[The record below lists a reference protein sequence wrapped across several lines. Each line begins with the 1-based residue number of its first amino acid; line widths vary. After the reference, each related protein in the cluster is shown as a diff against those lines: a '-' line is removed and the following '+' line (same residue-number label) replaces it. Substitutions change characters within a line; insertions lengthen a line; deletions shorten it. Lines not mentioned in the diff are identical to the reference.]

1 MAEDPNL
8 QERLGKF
15 NDGSRRKSRSR
26 FGVTALALALG
37 LGGAGVAYF
46 LATEWQT
53 DADRLQ
59 TSDVEPFQDDRLSNG
74 GRLEFPAD
82 EADQRVNDAIIA
94 VEEALEVPAPATPEI
109 APSAEVLAELAELR
123 EALAAAQAERNAEI
137 QSAVVTYGMP
147 LRIRRARWRQPW
159 QSAMKGWPPLSEK
172 TKPA

>member
-15 NDGSRRKSRSR
+15 NDGSRRKTRSR
-26 FGVTALALALG
+26 FGVTALALALS

-109 APSAEVLAELAELR
+109 EPSAEVLAELAEL
-123 EALAAAQAERNAEI
+123 
-137 QSAVVTYGMP
+137 
-147 LRIRRARWRQPW
+147 
-159 QSAMKGWPPLSEK
+159 
-172 TKPA
+172 